1 LTGYRQV
8 QSALASGLLERD
20 GGDSLGRACS
30 SPRPSSAPRRDNMP
44 ILIDRIERAGPMI
57 TRVVDVTA
65 WCTA

>member
-1 LTGYRQV
+1 
-8 QSALASGLLERD
+8 
-20 GGDSLGRACS
+20 
-30 SPRPSSAPRRDNMP
+30 MP